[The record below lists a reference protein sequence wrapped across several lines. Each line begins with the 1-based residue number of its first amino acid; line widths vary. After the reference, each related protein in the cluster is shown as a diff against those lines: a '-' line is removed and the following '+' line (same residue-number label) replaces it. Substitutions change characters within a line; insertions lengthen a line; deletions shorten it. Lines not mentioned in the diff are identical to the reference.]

1 MLRHHLAWLF
11 VFLIIIVLFT
21 PTFSLVYGRLQIDEN
36 TYGVFYSSKFPLIG
50 PSSISLNSNNRIVL
64 LSGLSTQQPKTNDWA
79 LFYLL
84 GKKLSFNVN
93 IASAG
98 CGCNAALYLVSM
110 GGQPG
115 YCDANFVGGTIHSFP
130 VMLSSY

>member
-1 MLRHHLAWLF
+1 MLHHHLAKLF
-11 VFLIIIVLFT
+11 FFLLIIALLT
-21 PTFSLVYGRLQIDEN
+21 PTFSLTYDRLQIDEN
-36 TYGVFYSSKFPLIG
+36 TYGVFYTSKFPWIG

-64 LSGLSTQQPKTNDWA
+64 LSGPSTQQPKPSDWA

-84 GKKLSFNVN
+84 GKKFSFNVN